1 VTDVRDC
8 YPSTQGRAL
17 ARAIKQAG
25 GGEELM
31 RDLLALLARLQ
42 DEGVQGLPIGPEPS
56 AVLANLV
63 LAEGDR
69 ALRAANAPH
78 VRWVDD
84 FVVFTGGRLHS
95 IRALDALRRAL
106 GESGLEASESKTAIL
121 DAGEARARLLAGE
134 LPTSGSGVP

>member
-1 VTDVRDC
+1 
-8 YPSTQGRAL
+8 
-17 ARAIKQAG
+17 
-25 GGEELM
+25 M

-42 DEGVQGLPIGPEPS
+42 DEGVKGLPIGPEPS

-69 ALRAANAPH
+69 ALREASAPH

-84 FVVFTGGRLHS
+84 FVVFTEGRLHS
-95 IRALDALRRAL
+95 IRAHDALRRSL
-106 GESGLEASESKTAIL
+106 GESGLELSEPKTAIL
-121 DAGEARARLLAGE
+121 DADEAKVRLLAGE